1 MPSRRTTDR
10 RAAGRGQRRE
20 EGALRRTPL
29 ARPALGAALRT
40 SLALIGAT
48 LLAAALAGPNLFA
61 GSVYKPCP
69 DAVLPMR
76 MAAFQPNPGET
87 IDVAVWLDLDEF
99 KESRP
104 WVSVR
109 RGARPITFAVFAYV
123 GSLAETMI
131 FEIARPDGTVTWR
144 TAVALDPPDAGIT
157 TLTFYPYYAL
167 VTVEPGSWSRIFPSA
182 GPYLLRAS
190 RPATQSTY
198 SDAFCGA
205 ETTSWVLV
213 VR

>member
-1 MPSRRTTDR
+1 V
-10 RAAGRGQRRE
+10 RE
-20 EGALRRTPL
+20 AGALRRTPL
-29 ARPALGAALRT
+29 ARPALCAALRT
-40 SLALIGAT
+40 ALALLGAS
-48 LLAAALAGPNLFA
+48 LLAAALAGPNFFS
-61 GSVYKPCP
+61 GIYKPCP

-76 MAAFQPNPGET
+76 MGTFQPLPGET
-87 IDVAVWLDLDEF
+87 IDVTAWLALDEF
-99 KESRP
+99 KESHP

-109 RGARPITFAVFAYV
+109 RGASPITFAVFAYV
-123 GSLAETMI
+123 GSLAETMV
-131 FEIARPDGTVTWR
+131 FEIAKPDGTVTWR
-144 TAVALDPPDAGIT
+144 SEVALDPPDAGVT

-167 VTVEPGSWSRIFPSA
+167 ITVEPASWHRIFPTA

-190 RPATQSTY
+190 RPATPSTY

>member
-1 MPSRRTTDR
+1 V
-10 RAAGRGQRRE
+10 RE
-20 EGALRRTPL
+20 AGALRRTPL
-29 ARPALGAALRT
+29 ARRARGPALRT
-40 SLALIGAT
+40 ALALLGAS

-61 GSVYKPCP
+61 GTVYKPCP

-76 MAAFQPNPGET
+76 MGAFQPQPDET
-87 IDVAVWLDLDEF
+87 LDVAAWLALDEF
-99 KESRP
+99 KESRA

-109 RGARPITFAVFAYV
+109 GGASPITFAVFAYV

-131 FEIARPDGTVTWR
+131 FEITKPDGAVTWR
-144 TAVALDPPDAGIT
+144 TEVALDPPDAGVT

-167 VTVEPGSWSRIFPSA
+167 ITVEPASWRRIFPTA

-190 RPATQSTY
+190 RPATPSPY

>member
-1 MPSRRTTDR
+1 M
-10 RAAGRGQRRE
+10 RE
-20 EGALRRTPL
+20 AGALRRTPL
-29 ARPALGAALRT
+29 ARQALGAARRPA
-40 SLALIGAT
+40 LALLGAS
-48 LLAAALAGPNLFA
+48 LLAAALAGPNVFA
-61 GSVYKPCP
+61 GTVYAPCP

-76 MAAFQPNPGET
+76 MATFQPNPGET
-87 IDVAVWLDLDEF
+87 IDVAAWLDLDEF

-104 WVSVR
+104 WISVR

-131 FEIARPDGTVTWR
+131 FEIARPDGAVTWR
-144 TAVALDPPDAGIT
+144 TEVALDPPDAGIT

-167 VTVEPGSWSRIFPSA
+167 VTVEPASWSAIFPTD

-190 RPATQSTY
+190 RPATPSTY

>member
-29 ARPALGAALRT
+29 ARRALCAALRT
-40 SLALIGAT
+40 SLALIGAS
-48 LLAAALAGPNLFA
+48 LFAAALAGPNVFA
-61 GSVYKPCP
+61 GVYKPCP

-76 MAAFQPNPGET
+76 MATFQPNPGET
-87 IDVAVWLDLDEF
+87 IDVPAWLDIDEF
-99 KESRP
+99 KESHP

-109 RGARPITFAVFAYV
+109 LGARPITFAVFAYV

-131 FEIARPDGTVTWR
+131 FEIARPDGTITWR
-144 TAVALDPPDAGIT
+144 TEVALDPPDAGIT
-157 TLTFYPYYAL
+157 TMTFYPYYAL
-167 VTVEPGSWSRIFPSA
+167 ITVEPASWRRIFPTA